1 MNEILKHI
9 LTGKDNQTHDIA
21 KWAWMLGFLLVGCS
35 AIYLIY
41 FASFIACD
49 ALRNTFINLATLD
62 VPTSAAATVPT
73 APIPVSEV
81 GARSTAKP

>member
-1 MNEILKHI
+1 MVFNMGLQIMNEMFTHI

-41 FASFIACD
+41 TGKDISLTELAGALGIVSGSGAAS
-49 ALRNTFINLATLD
+49 
-62 VPTSAAATVPT
+62 VAAKQ
-73 APIPVSEV
+73 VS
-81 GARSTAKP
+81 GAEPQ